1 MKKKGMII
9 TVCIAAAITG
19 SIGGLLLYR
28 RNNTKTTVVRAGDI
42 ASTGLSNDSSLY
54 GIIYEA
60 DNQSVYNDGTAQ
72 IAEVYVSQ
80 GQQVHAGDKLLAYDL
95 TSLQLS
101 VEMKK
106 LAVQQAQN
114 TLAGEQQKL
123 NVLKNTQP
131 IVEPVVMPTPEPTL
145 TPVPTPTPLPE
156 PQQDHDA
163 WNIITDDDKCIYHP
177 VSEPSPTASPT
188 ASASASPEPS
198 PSLSASSV
206 PSASPSSI
214 TAASPSPSASAVP
227 EGTAADNPIRF
238 IVQKDGTIAGSLF
251 NQYRTKDPAVYLSF
265 EIWEDNTVEKGKQ
278 PLSQWLVRTDLLP
291 ECSDTDQ
298 WYVLTHQMVE
308 TQSAEPVQ
316 EEKTVS
322 SETDAEAVQDGY
334 TASELA
340 KAIRSQVKA
349 VKDADL
355 NVRRAQLDLKTAQES
370 LDDGVV
376 YAKRDGIVTKV
387 SDPADPPQDG
397 TAFLTL
403 STSSGTY
410 IQSALSELQ
419 LDKVKIGDTVTVTDW
434 NTGSVYTG
442 AVASIDTDPTDSNS
456 YSGMGNPNVSYY
468 NFYIQVDEQ
477 MPNDAGSGVSVALN
491 DAGNAQAMWLE
502 AMFVRDDN
510 GVYYVMKEDN
520 GRLVK
525 QTVTVGDTMY
535 DMMEI
540 IDGLGED
547 DWIAFPYGS
556 SAKQGSLTKH
566 GDASEVWQ

>member
-1 MKKKGMII
+1 
-9 TVCIAAAITG
+9 
-19 SIGGLLLYR
+19 
-28 RNNTKTTVVRAGDI
+28 
-42 ASTGLSNDSSLY
+42 
-54 GIIYEA
+54 
-60 DNQSVYNDGTAQ
+60 
-72 IAEVYVSQ
+72 
-80 GQQVHAGDKLLAYDL
+80 
-95 TSLQLS
+95 
-101 VEMKK
+101 
-106 LAVQQAQN
+106 
-114 TLAGEQQKL
+114 
-123 NVLKNTQP
+123 
-131 IVEPVVMPTPEPTL
+131 
-145 TPVPTPTPLPE
+145 
-156 PQQDHDA
+156 
-163 WNIITDDDKCIYHP
+163 
-177 VSEPSPTASPT
+177 
-188 ASASASPEPS
+188 
-198 PSLSASSV
+198 
-206 PSASPSSI
+206 
-214 TAASPSPSASAVP
+214 
-227 EGTAADNPIRF
+227 
-238 IVQKDGTIAGSLF
+238 
-251 NQYRTKDPAVYLSF
+251 
-265 EIWEDNTVEKGKQ
+265 
-278 PLSQWLVRTDLLP
+278 
-291 ECSDTDQ
+291 
-298 WYVLTHQMVE
+298 MVE

-316 EEKTVS
+316 EEETVS

-434 NTGSVYTG
+434 NTGSVYMG

-502 AMFVRDDN
+502 AMFIRDDN

-540 IDGLGED
+540 TDGLGED